1 MFMQFCQA
9 RPQGLLQA
17 DQLGCHSVQ
26 GFELVSPGICPI
38 YKLLEHVKGLVLQI
52 TLTLATV

>member
-1 MFMQFCQA
+1 MQFCQA